1 MIMRTE
7 SDFLGSMR
15 IPEEALYG
23 IHSLRARNNFP
34 DQTPFHAE
42 WYRALG
48 LVKKASYLTA
58 RSYFEAVIRKYFGPA
73 DEEMNVI
80 SHHGTTAPPH
90 QGTSGLAGE
99 RTSEQVD
106 EEKNVISHH
115 GTTAPPHQGTSGP
128 ADEEKNVISHHGTT
142 APRHQ
147 GTSGPVDEE
156 KNVISHHGTTA
167 PRHQGTSGQAAER
180 RGGFSLDKLLTQK
193 EILNLLIAAASE
205 MAEGRYFEHF
215 IVPAV
220 SGGAGTSINMNINEI
235 LANAGLIK
243 AGTKPG
249 NYQRIDP
256 IEDANIFQSTNDVIP
271 TALRVSAMFL
281 LGDLEKAINELRF
294 AIEQH
299 ETLHQNDL
307 RTGFTQMQEAVP
319 SSFGKLFSTYSEALS
334 RDWWRVSKCFERI
347 KLVNLGGGAIG
358 TGLSVP
364 RYFIMEVVSNLQTLT
379 ALPLARS
386 ENLSDATS
394 NLDAFVEVHAILKSH
409 AVNLEKMVSDLR
421 LLASDLV
428 NSHADQ
434 WTSGQSDEEKNVI
447 NHHGTTAP
455 PHHGISG
462 QADQWTSGQSD
473 EEKNVINHHGTTAP
487 PHHGISGQ
495 ADQWTSGQSDEE
507 KNVINHHGTTAPP
520 HHGISGQADKRTSGQ
535 EDEEKN
541 VICHHCTTTPRH
553 HGTSGPADTFPET
566 PERETRQLE
575 LPRVQVGSSIM
586 PGKINPVIPE
596 FVISAAHKIYA
607 NDQVITS
614 LCAQGC
620 LELNAYLP
628 VIGHALLESLKLL
641 IACDQTL
648 KTNLFNGLAI
658 HPAISREMLFRS
670 PAVTTALIP
679 LIGYNKAAEL
689 AKYMLTRGTDIF
701 SANRDLQCIPEARLN
716 QLLLPENLLK
726 LGYTL
731 SDLEKE
737 GEENEKC

>member
-80 SHHGTTAPPH
+80 SHHGTTAPP
-90 QGTSGLAGE
+90 
-99 RTSEQVD
+99 
-106 EEKNVISHH
+106 
-115 GTTAPPHQGTSGP
+115 
-128 ADEEKNVISHHGTT
+128 
-142 APRHQ
+142 
-147 GTSGPVDEE
+147 
-156 KNVISHHGTTA
+156 
-167 PRHQGTSGQAAER
+167 HQGTSGQAAER

-462 QADQWTSGQSD
+462 QAD
-473 EEKNVINHHGTTAP
+473 
-487 PHHGISGQ
+487 
-495 ADQWTSGQSDEE
+495 
-507 KNVINHHGTTAPP
+507 
-520 HHGISGQADKRTSGQ
+520 KRTSGQ